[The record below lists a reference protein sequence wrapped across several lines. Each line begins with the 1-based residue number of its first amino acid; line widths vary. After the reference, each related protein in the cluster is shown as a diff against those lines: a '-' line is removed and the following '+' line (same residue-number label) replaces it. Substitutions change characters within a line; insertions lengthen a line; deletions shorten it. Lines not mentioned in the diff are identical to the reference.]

1 MSAFKSAGIATMI
14 GLIAPCLWGASVS
27 LVRGIAEN
35 FGMAQGQCLLY
46 VVATL
51 CLVFLVGMPK
61 FRKMPWKYKILG
73 IGTANTCSICFCL
86 SLYFSD
92 GGTQTMEVGMVNYL
106 WPMLTIVFA
115 ILFNGQKAR
124 WWIAPG
130 AFLSLIGIFWILSG
144 GQFVLD
150 DFLMR
155 LSHNPLSYALAL
167 GAAITSAAYCSMTRA
182 WSRGE
187 NCSTV
192 IFLLDMIL
200 FGAMWSMGVG
210 GDPEVTMKGIFSV
223 IFGGIAMGC
232 AYAAW
237 THGMIYGNMTV
248 LAIASYF
255 TPVLSCVFASFWIGA
270 ELNQAFWEG
279 VSMVV
284 AGSLVCWHATSA
296 RALKN
301 KLVTQQ

>member
-1 MSAFKSAGIATMI
+1 MSALKTATAATMI

-51 CLVFLVGMPK
+51 FLVFLVGMPK
-61 FRKMPWKYKILG
+61 FRLMPWKYKIFG
-73 IGTANTCSICFCL
+73 IGTANICSICFCL

-92 GGTQTMEVGMVNYL
+92 GSTQTMEVGMVNYL

-130 AFLSLIGIFWILSG
+130 ALLSLVGIFWILSG

-150 DFLMR
+150 DFIARLMR
-155 LSHNPLSYALAL
+155 NPLSYALAF
-167 GAAITSAAYCSMTRA
+167 GAAVTSAAYCSMTRA
-182 WSRGE
+182 WSHGQ

-210 GDPEVTMKGIFSV
+210 GDPVITTKGVLSV
-223 IFGGIAMGC
+223 IFGGAAMGV

-237 THGMIYGNMTV
+237 THGMIYGNITV

-255 TPVLSCVFASFWIGA
+255 TPVLSCLFASIWIGA
-270 ELNQAFWEG
+270 ELNTTFWEG

-284 AGSLVCWHATSA
+284 VGSLVCWHATSK
-296 RALKN
+296 RALKE
-301 KLVTQQ
+301 K

>member
-1 MSAFKSAGIATMI
+1 MLALRSVAGATMI

-46 VVATL
+46 VVASL
-51 CLVFLVGMPK
+51 CLVFLVGFPNFK
-61 FRKMPWKYKILG
+61 KMPWKYKLIG
-73 IGTANTCSICFCL
+73 IATANVCSICFCL

-130 AFLSLIGIFWILSG
+130 AVLSLIGIFWILSR

-150 DFLMR
+150 DFLGR
-155 LSHNPLSYALAL
+155 LLTNPISYALAL
-167 GAAITSAAYCSMTRA
+167 GSALTSAAYCSMTRA
-182 WSRGE
+182 WSRGQ

-192 IFLLDMIL
+192 IFLINLML
-200 FGAMWSMGVG
+200 FGMMWTMGVG
-210 GDPEVTMKGIFSV
+210 GEPVITTKGTLSV
-223 IFGGIAMGC
+223 IFGGIAMGS

-237 THGMIYGNMTV
+237 THGMIYGNITV

-255 TPVLSCVFASFWIGA
+255 TPVLSCLFASFWIGA
-270 ELNQAFWEG
+270 ELNQTFWEG

-284 AGSLVCWHATSA
+284 VGSLICWHATSA
-296 RALKN
+296 RALKT
-301 KLVTQQ
+301 KE